1 MSFTDS
7 LLQSVSTVG
16 NIAAGIGAVS
26 GLASALST
34 GSNIPGALSSALRSV
49 NLPPAGQ
56 AVAGLLGAASAVFG
70 GDASPNDWRV
80 RLSISSAPSF
90 QSSPVLAPLKKA
102 GGLVFPYTPQINIAS
117 AAKYSPIS
125 TIHTNYTMQSFQYSD
140 PGSITIT
147 APMNV
152 EDATQGLYWIGAVH
166 YLRSLTKMFTGED
179 QLAGNPPPIIFLNGY
194 GSYVFKNVP
203 VVVTQFSINL
213 ENDCDYIG
221 VDTSGAGGGPLG
233 GLGNAASKL
242 NDIAGIAGASVPGL
256 SGVANSLSNAAG
268 ALGSIASIANTV
280 SSLAGGGG
288 AGGDVTHVPTKSSLS
303 VTLQPVYSRNSVR
316 NFSLDQFVQGGY
328 LNNSFGYI

>member
-7 LLQSVSTVG
+7 LLQTASTVG
-16 NIAAGIGAVS
+16 GVVAGIGAATN
-26 GLASALST
+26 LASALST
-34 GSNIPGALSSALRSV
+34 GTNIPGALSSALRSV

-56 AVAGLLGAASAVFG
+56 AVAGLLGAASATFG

-80 RLSISSAPSF
+80 RLSIANAASF
-90 QSSPVLAPLKKA
+90 QGSPILAPLKKA
-102 GGLVFPYTPQINIAS
+102 GGLIFPYTPQINIAS
-117 AAKYSPIS
+117 SAKYTPIS
-125 TIHTNYTMQSFQYSD
+125 TIHTNYTMQAFQNSD
-140 PGSITIT
+140 PGSISIT

-179 QLAGNPPPIIFLNGY
+179 ALAGNPPPIVFLNGY

-203 VVVTQFSINL
+203 VIVTTFSVQL
-213 ENDCDYIG
+213 DNDCDYIG
-221 VDTSGAGGGPLG
+221 VDTSGGGGGPLG
-233 GLGNAASKL
+233 GLGGAASQL

-280 SSLAGGGG
+280 SSLAGGGS
-288 AGGDVTHVPTKSSLS
+288 AGDVTHVPTKSSFS
-303 VTLQPVYSRNSVR
+303 VTLQPVYSRNSVK
-316 NFSLDQFVQGGY
+316 NFSLDKFVQGGY